1 MTVYNKAIRD
11 NIPQIIKKS
20 GKNYNIKELD
30 DSEFLIE
37 LEKKLAEELTEF
49 QESKS
54 PEELADILEVVYRI
68 SELRGISLKDLDEI
82 RKQKVEKRGGFQKN
96 LFLID
101 TNQK

>member
-82 RKQKVEKRGGFQKN
+82 RKQKVEKHGGFQKN